1 MPQQSRF
8 LHAPSG
14 NGTRAVQGAVFA
26 AGIGIIGISIIS
38 IPGIS
43 RPGYGG

>member
-1 MPQQSRF
+1 MPQQFRF
-8 LHAPSG
+8 LHAPVI
-14 NGTRAVQGAVFA
+14 NGTRAVPGAVFA

-38 IPGIS
+38 IPGMS